1 MRVHTII
8 GAEAAYACI
17 RTASVSLDI
26 RLEPGHSAAQSLRA
40 WAAEKRAKAEW
51 LLDRADMAEAA
62 ADQLDEN
69 AAITRIES
77 RQAAA
82 DYLDLEATS
91 GRRCSSRKA

>member
-17 RTASVSLDI
+17 RTAGVSLDI

-62 ADQLDEN
+62 ADQLDD
-69 AAITRIES
+69 
-77 RQAAA
+77 AAA
-82 DYLDLEATS
+82 
-91 GRRCSSRKA
+91 GRRDSSREA